1 LKKKAGWQEISLEQ
15 GLDVLAKN
23 LLRSKARFGP
33 ESVVF
38 YKGEAL
44 KHQQNAHYMRH
55 LAYGF
60 GSPNYVSVG
69 SLCHYAITMGHG
81 LTYGGIPKP
90 DFNRIRSALIWGA
103 NPAASYPRLFRQLK
117 QAVQSGLKLLVIDP
131 AKTRTAK
138 LAHLHLPIR
147 PGTDGLL
154 ALAFIQCAMDHP
166 DLERALSEGKGG
178 KGFKKAVKGLS
189 LNRLLKACDISRD
202 GFNGACTLIFQNRP
216 AWSFTGLGLE
226 HQPAGVQAIRAVAS
240 LHSILDPESR
250 PFPVHFPLNPLPGAD
265 THASMPEPIGAHD
278 APLFTTR
285 FQEGQ
290 GMGWHRAV
298 LNNDPYPVR
307 TMLLAGGNPMLT
319 FPASG
324 IQQKTLNSLDF
335 LAVFDLF
342 MTPTAQLADLVFPA
356 ADHLDMHELHDYGSS
371 GKPYLGLIQPLTTE
385 GIGVSLW
392 EIIFGV
398 AHRLGLEHLF
408 PWRHDREALVHRLS
422 GTGIRLEDLEE
433 SPWAGAPYRPKEPP
447 ENGWNTSDGRVQY
460 RVETAT
466 PSGPVGWPEPSTMK
480 LPATTDKDYPL
491 WLSTGDRIG
500 IYHHSQFRGSEKHRK
515 VVPRPFL
522 EMHPHTAL
530 EHRLKDGD
538 PVTVFTPYGSLDT
551 HAKLNKDLR
560 IDALRMTHGWEDA
573 NVNQLTGL
581 THFDPVS
588 GFPWFR
594 AMPAGLAKTG
604 GALK

>member
-1 LKKKAGWQEISLEQ
+1 LPVKSHPSICRICSENCGILISRKNQKTVITGNPDHPVSRGFICFRGRNFTHIHHDPKRLTLPLLKKKAGWQEISLEQ
-15 GLDVLAKN
+15 GLDVLAEN

-216 AWSFTGLGLE
+216 ACPLQAWVWSTNRRG
-226 HQPAGVQAIRAVAS
+226 
-240 LHSILDPESR
+240 SR
-250 PFPVHFPLNPLPGAD
+250 PFGPL
-265 THASMPEPIGAHD
+265 
-278 APLFTTR
+278 PLFTR
-285 FQEGQ
+285 S
-290 GMGWHRAV
+290 W
-298 LNNDPYPVR
+298 
-307 TMLLAGGNPMLT
+307 
-319 FPASG
+319 
-324 IQQKTLNSLDF
+324 
-335 LAVFDLF
+335 
-342 MTPTAQLADLVFPA
+342 TPKAD
-356 ADHLDMHELHDYGSS
+356 
-371 GKPYLGLIQPLTTE
+371 
-385 GIGVSLW
+385 
-392 EIIFGV
+392 
-398 AHRLGLEHLF
+398 R
-408 PWRHDREALVHRLS
+408 
-422 GTGIRLEDLEE
+422 
-433 SPWAGAPYRPKEPP
+433 SPF
-447 ENGWNTSDGRVQY
+447 TS
-460 RVETAT
+460 
-466 PSGPVGWPEPSTMK
+466 P
-480 LPATTDKDYPL
+480 
-491 WLSTGDRIG
+491 
-500 IYHHSQFRGSEKHRK
+500 
-515 VVPRPFL
+515 
-522 EMHPHTAL
+522 
-530 EHRLKDGD
+530 
-538 PVTVFTPYGSLDT
+538 
-551 HAKLNKDLR
+551 
-560 IDALRMTHGWEDA
+560 
-573 NVNQLTGL
+573 
-581 THFDPVS
+581 
-588 GFPWFR
+588 
-594 AMPAGLAKTG
+594 
-604 GALK
+604 